1 MIRENRRS
9 SKVSDGLLNGIT
21 YLSSLISVTVLISI
35 FIFIFSKGSSLIS
48 FDLLKN
54 DYWSKNYLVEVKTE
68 VNHSGSFTA
77 PDDLT
82 PQASFSEKWG
92 IAFVDALSNDKHEL
106 VLVEYID
113 PLSPFAH
120 TIDKSAGANKGLDL
134 TLEVGV
140 QIEKIDFKRL
150 DGSADFAGN
159 LASQNAAEI
168 AAALDQDAASI
179 TSAYV
184 KTPGG
189 GIRGSLLTTGYLIV
203 VSLLIALPIG
213 IAAAI
218 YLNEYANKSRL
229 NRMIRSGIETLTGVP
244 SIVYGLMGVS
254 VLFPITRAFGATT
267 TNILLG
273 SLTMAIILLPTIIRS
288 TEEALLV
295 VPNSLRDAS
304 LSLGANQSQTIFKVV
319 LPCAVPGILTGVLLS
334 IGRVIG
340 ESAALIYTM
349 GTFIN
354 DSPTLLSQGT
364 SLAVHIWSVMSGEQP
379 NFELAS
385 AISIIILIFVL
396 CLNIIV
402 KLLSKWLNKAWY

>member
-82 PQASFSEKWG
+82 SQASFSEKWG

-168 AAALDQDAASI
+168 AAALDQNAASI

-288 TEEALLV
+288 TEEAL
-295 VPNSLRDAS
+295 
-304 LSLGANQSQTIFKVV
+304 SQTIFKVV

-402 KLLSKWLNKAWY
+402 KLLSKRLNKAWY

>member
-9 SKVSDGLLNGIT
+9 SKVSDHLLDGIT
-21 YLSSLISVTVLISI
+21 YLSSIISI
-35 FIFIFSKGSSLIS
+35 LILTSIFVFIFSKGSSLIS
-48 FDLLKN
+48 LDFLKD
-54 DYWSKNYLVEVKTE
+54 DYWSKNYLVEVKSE
-68 VNHSGSFTA
+68 ENHVNTFVKPA
-77 PDDLT
+77 DLSDE
-82 PQASFSEKWG
+82 ASFSEKWG
-92 IAFVDALSNDKHEL
+92 IAFVDAVSNDKQPL

-113 PLSPFAH
+113 PQSPFAH
-120 TIDKSAGANKGLDL
+120 TIDKSAGTNKGLDL
-134 TLEVGV
+134 KLEIGV
-140 QIEKIDFKRL
+140 QVEKIDFTHS
-150 DGSADFAGN
+150 DGSKDYTGN
-159 LASQNAAEI
+159 LASQNASQVML
-168 AAALDQDAASI
+168 ALDNAASI
-179 TSAYV
+179 TSIYA
-184 KTPGG
+184 KTSGG
-189 GIRGSLLTTGYLIV
+189 GIRGSLITTAILIL

-218 YLNEYANKSRL
+218 YLNEYAAKSKMNHL
-229 NRMIRSGIETLTGVP
+229 IRSGIETLTGVP
-244 SIVYGLMGVS
+244 SIVYGLMGVT
-254 VLFPITRAFGATT
+254 VLFPITKAFGAST

-288 TEEALLV
+288 SEEALLV

-354 DSPTLLSQGT
+354 DSPSLMTQGT

-402 KLLSKWLNKAWY
+402 KVLSKRLNKAWY

>member
-9 SKVSDGLLNGIT
+9 SKFSDQLLNGIT
-21 YLSSLISVTVLISI
+21 YLSSMISILILISI
-35 FIFIFSKGSSLIS
+35 FVFIFSKGSSLIS
-48 FDLLKN
+48 LDLLKN
-54 DYWSKNYLVEVKTE
+54 DYWSKNYLVEVKSE
-68 VNHSGSFTA
+68 LNHVNTFVKPA
-77 PDDLT
+77 DLSDE
-82 PQASFSEKWG
+82 ASFSEKWG
-92 IAFVDALSNDKHEL
+92 IAFVDAVSNDKQPL

-113 PLSPFAH
+113 PQSPFAH
-120 TIDKSAGANKGLDL
+120 TIDKSAGTNKGLDL
-134 TLEVGV
+134 KLEIGV
-140 QIEKIDFKRL
+140 QVEKIDFTHS
-150 DGSADFAGN
+150 DGSKDYTGN
-159 LASQNAAEI
+159 LSSQNASQVML
-168 AAALDQDAASI
+168 ALDNAASI
-179 TSAYV
+179 TSIYV
-184 KTPGG
+184 KTSGG
-189 GIRGSLLTTGYLIV
+189 GIRGSLITTAILIL

-218 YLNEYANKSRL
+218 YLNEYAAKSKMNHL
-229 NRMIRSGIETLTGVP
+229 IRSGIETLTGVP
-244 SIVYGLMGVS
+244 SIVYGLMGVT
-254 VLFPITRAFGATT
+254 VLFPITKAFGAST

-288 TEEALLV
+288 SEEALLV

-354 DSPTLLSQGT
+354 DSPSLMTQGT

-402 KLLSKWLNKAWY
+402 KVLSKRLNKAWY

>member
-1 MIRENRRS
+1 MKRRPS
-9 SKVSDGLLNGIT
+9 SRISDYLLNGFT
-21 YLSSLISVTVLISI
+21 YLSSMISILILISI
-35 FIFIFSKGSSLIS
+35 FVFIFTKGASLIS
-48 FDLLKN
+48 FELLKN
-54 DYWSKNYLVEVKTE
+54 DYWSNNYLAEIKSE
-68 VNHSGSFTA
+68 ENHTGSFA
-77 PDDLT
+77 RPSDLSDE
-82 PQASFSEKWG
+82 ASFSEKWG
-92 IAFVDALSNDKHEL
+92 IAFVDAISNDKQQL

-113 PLSPFAH
+113 PQSPFAH
-120 TIDKSAGANKGLDL
+120 TIDKSAGTNKGLDL
-134 TLEVGV
+134 NLEVGV
-140 QIEKIDFKRL
+140 QVEKIDFTHE
-150 DGSADFAGN
+150 DGSSDYTGN
-159 LASQNAAEI
+159 LASQNASQVI
-168 AAALDQDAASI
+168 AVLNDEAASI
-179 TSAYV
+179 TSIYV

-189 GIRGSLLTTGYLIV
+189 GIRGSLITTAILIL

-218 YLNEYANKSRL
+218 YLNEYAAKSRVNHL
-229 NRMIRSGIETLTGVP
+229 IRSGIETLTGVP
-244 SIVYGLMGVS
+244 SIVYGLMGVT
-254 VLFPITRAFGATT
+254 VLFPITKALGAST
-267 TNILLG
+267 TNVLLG

-288 TEEALLV
+288 SEEALLV

-354 DSPTLLSQGT
+354 DSPTLMTQGT

-402 KLLSKWLNKAWY
+402 KLLSKRLNKAWY